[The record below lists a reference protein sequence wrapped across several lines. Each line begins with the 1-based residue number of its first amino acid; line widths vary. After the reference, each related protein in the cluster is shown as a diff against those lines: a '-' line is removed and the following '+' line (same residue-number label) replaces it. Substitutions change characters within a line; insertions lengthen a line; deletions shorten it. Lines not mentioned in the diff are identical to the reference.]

1 MNPMGIVG
9 LSGIES
15 MGDDPSGQ
23 LPTDPFECMQMA
35 PEYFWNP
42 ETGKCEKSPDYVPVG
57 PGGTTPLD
65 VQCQDQGGVWNEQE
79 GSCKIEVKSW
89 PELTRYPTAVEVGKA
104 LSYIA
109 MTLGGAYYY
118 GWKGG
123 VAGFFGSAALNSAA
137 GALVYHQQ
145 PQAHYKLAFYLTA
158 GLGGVA
164 ALIAVPAWLAA
175 ERVR

>member
-1 MNPMGIVG
+1 MNPVGIVG
-9 LSGIES
+9 LSGIEG
-15 MGDDPSGQ
+15 MGDAPSGQ
-23 LPTDPFECMQMA
+23 IPSDPMECMQLG
-35 PEYFWNP
+35 PPWQYNY
-42 ETGKCEKSPDYVPVG
+42 ETDKCEQVQHG
-57 PGGTTPLD
+57 PSNPGSLQQ
-65 VQCQDQGGVWNEQE
+65 QCLDQGGVWNEAE

-89 PELTRYPTAVEVGKA
+89 PELTRYPTAVELGKA
-104 LSYIA
+104 VSYIA
-109 MTLGGAYYY
+109 MTIGGAYYY

-158 GLGGVA
+158 GLGAVA
-164 ALIAVPAWLAA
+164 ALIAVPTWMAA

>member
-1 MNPMGIVG
+1 MNPVGIVG
-9 LSGIES
+9 LSGIEG
-15 MGDDPSGQ
+15 MGDAPSGQ
-23 LPTDPFECMQMA
+23 VPTDPFECMQLA
-35 PEYFWNP
+35 PEYEWDVNSGQCVP
-42 ETGKCEKSPDYVPVG
+42 AQGAPASPL
-57 PGGTTPLD
+57 PLQD
-65 VQCQDQGGVWNEQE
+65 QCLQQGGVWNEAE